1 MKTKLALGFFLLA
14 FFWGL
19 KTDFVAAI
27 EYGQLGGKPT
37 YYDPA
42 VADSQSWFI
51 YNLEPGKSKEDSL
64 TVMNLSEESW
74 TALVYAADSIKSS
87 GGGFALRQLTEP
99 KEAVGSW
106 VRFYPDSKPD
116 FSAKIFED
124 KKTIDEVC
132 RVSRED
138 LKNNYQLEEE
148 EVTRLEEWCQGKD
161 LVEVEMESGEK
172 KELLFVI
179 NIPRD
184 ADVGEHT
191 GGIFIQKKVVEE
203 NPQADGSKVM
213 LTTRV
218 GVRIYETVPGEIIKK
233 LDFSNFSIAKNFS
246 EFYLPWDKEKKS
258 KFGEYLINSSI
269 KNNGNVSTDFSE
281 KILIFNRITRKTEVV
296 EGRDFQVLRGDDF
309 VSSLVWK
316 GPRLGYYNFQ
326 KEYRYK
332 NSAGEEQVIQSD
344 SINKWFI
351 PWRELSFFGFF
362 LILVG
367 IIFWVWKIYR
377 RKLYGGEGWV
387 DYAVQ
392 PGETVQTLS
401 VKFKINWKALV
412 KTNKLKAPYFLEGGE
427 IIKVPKVEG
436 LVENIEEKTASP
448 KFEESEELL
457 ISREEAEE
465 KEANENII
473 DLKKL
478 EKDKENSTREEMKEI
493 KNFQV
498 SEPVVSPEESFRRQK
513 LTENPE
519 SQAESVNSD
528 LFFDDEEKIND
539 TKEDV
544 QAVESEGGDKSEEK
558 TISTEVKKSIT
569 QPLNKKLTEDGGFVL
584 KEEVDLN
591 EKNLG
596 DEDDV
601 FIKGEKS
608 DFKEK
613 SNGLIYFLSVI
624 IFVLAGVI
632 IWFVWQNGGSFKF
645 SGKSG
650 IIAETPEVVSIET
663 FEETKEAENNS
674 QTEEVKA
681 EEIDGTEL
689 EIKVYNASG
698 VAGQAG
704 KIKDFLTDK
713 KYKKV
718 EADNFSG
725 EQQTGSTLYY
735 KEEKFKQE
743 ALWIADIL
751 RDQKI
756 EPEVKLASTDEEKS
770 GDLVLVL
777 GK

>member
-132 RVSRED
+132 RVSKED
-138 LKNNYQLEEE
+138 LKDNYQLEEE

-172 KELLFVI
+172 KDLLFVI
-179 NIPRD
+179 TIPQD

-281 KILIFNRITRKTEVV
+281 KILIFNRLTRKTEVV

-309 VSSLVWK
+309 VSSLAWK

-332 NSAGEEQVIQSD
+332 NSAGEEQIIQSD

-362 LILVG
+362 SILVG
-367 IIFWVWKIYR
+367 IIFRVWKTYR

-392 PGETVQTLS
+392 SGETVQTLS

-412 KTNKLKAPYFLEGGE
+412 KINKLKAPYFLEGGE

-519 SQAESVNSD
+519 SQADLVNSD

-539 TKEDV
+539 AKEDV

-569 QPLNKKLTEDGGFVL
+569 QSLNKKPTEEGGFVL
-584 KEEVDLN
+584 KEEADFS

-650 IIAETPEVVSIET
+650 IIAETPEVVSIEI

-674 QTEEVKA
+674 QTEEIKA

-751 RDQKI
+751 KDQKI

-770 GDLVLVL
+770 GDLVLIL

>member
-132 RVSRED
+132 RVSKED
-138 LKNNYQLEEE
+138 LKDNYQLEEE

-172 KELLFVI
+172 KDLLFVI
-179 NIPRD
+179 TIPQD

-203 NPQADGSKVM
+203 NSQADGSKVM

-246 EFYLPWDKEKKS
+246 EFYLPWDEEKKS

-281 KILIFNRITRKTEVV
+281 KILIFNRLTRKTEVV

-332 NSAGEEQVIQSD
+332 NSAGEEQIIQSD

-367 IIFWVWKIYR
+367 IIFWVWKTYR

-519 SQAESVNSD
+519 SQADLVNSD

-539 TKEDV
+539 AKEDV
-544 QAVESEGGDKSEEK
+544 QAVKSEGGDKSEEK

-569 QPLNKKLTEDGGFVL
+569 QSLNKKPTEEGGFVL
-584 KEEVDLN
+584 KEEADFS

-674 QTEEVKA
+674 QTEEIKA

-751 RDQKI
+751 KDQKI

>member
-106 VRFYPDSKPD
+106 VRFYPESKPD
-116 FSAKIFED
+116 FSAEIFED

-132 RVSRED
+132 KISEED
-138 LKNNYQLEEE
+138 LKNSYQLEEE
-148 EVTRLEEWCQGKD
+148 EITRLKEWCLGKD

-172 KELLFVI
+172 KDLLFVI
-179 NIPRD
+179 TIPQD

-203 NPQADGSKVM
+203 NSQADGSKVM

-281 KILIFNRITRKTEVV
+281 KILIFNRLTRKTEVV

-309 VSSLVWK
+309 VSSLAWK

-367 IIFWVWKIYR
+367 IIFWVWKTYR

-392 PGETVQTLS
+392 SGETVQTLS

-412 KTNKLKAPYFLEGGE
+412 KINKLKAPYFLEGGE

-519 SQAESVNSD
+519 SQADLVNSD

-539 TKEDV
+539 AKEDV
-544 QAVESEGGDKSEEK
+544 QAIESEGGDKSEEK

-569 QPLNKKLTEDGGFVL
+569 QSLNKKPTEEGGFVL
-584 KEEVDLN
+584 KEEADFS

-650 IIAETPEVVSIET
+650 IIAETPEVVSIEI

-674 QTEEVKA
+674 QTEEAEA
-681 EEIDGTEL
+681 EEIVGTEL

-751 RDQKI
+751 KDQKI

-770 GDLVLVL
+770 GDLVLIL

>member
-1 MKTKLALGFFLLA
+1 MKTKIALGFFLLA

-19 KTDFVAAI
+19 KTDPVEAI

-37 YYDPA
+37 YYDPS

-64 TVMNLSEESW
+64 TVMNLSEEAW
-74 TALVYAADSIKSS
+74 TAMVYAADSIKSS
-87 GGGFALRQLTEP
+87 GGGFALRQMTEP
-99 KEAVGSW
+99 KEAVGGW
-106 VRFYPDSKPD
+106 VKFYPEPKPD
-116 FSAKIFED
+116 FSAKIFEE

-132 RVSRED
+132 RVSKDE
-138 LKNNYQLEEE
+138 LKENYSLDEEKVDQLQN
-148 EVTRLEEWCQGKD
+148 WCKGKE
-161 LVEVEMESGEK
+161 LVEIEMQPGEK

-179 NIPRD
+179 AIPQD

-203 NPQADGSKVM
+203 NSQSDGSKVM

-218 GVRIYETVPGEIIKK
+218 GVRIYETVPGEIIKE
-233 LDFSNFSIAKNFS
+233 LDFSGLSVTKNFD

-281 KILIFNRITRKTEVV
+281 KILIFNRLTRKTEVV

-332 NSAGEEQVIQSD
+332 NSAGEEQIIQSD

-367 IIFWVWKIYR
+367 IIFWVWKTYR

-519 SQAESVNSD
+519 SQADSVNSD

-539 TKEDV
+539 AKEDV
-544 QAVESEGGDKSEEK
+544 QAVESERGDKNEEK

-569 QPLNKKLTEDGGFVL
+569 QSLNKKPTEEGGFVL
-584 KEEVDLN
+584 KEEADFS

-674 QTEEVKA
+674 QTEEIKA

-751 RDQKI
+751 KDQKI

-770 GDLVLVL
+770 GDLVLIL

>member
-116 FSAKIFED
+116 FSAEIFED

-132 RVSRED
+132 KISEED

-148 EVTRLEEWCQGKD
+148 EITRLKEWCQGKD

-179 NIPRD
+179 TIPRD

-203 NPQADGSKVM
+203 NSQADGSKVM

-281 KILIFNRITRKTEVV
+281 KILIFNRLTRKTEVV

-332 NSAGEEQVIQSD
+332 NSAGEEQIIQSD

-367 IIFWVWKIYR
+367 IIFWVWKTYR

-519 SQAESVNSD
+519 SQADSVNSD

-539 TKEDV
+539 AKEDV

-569 QPLNKKLTEDGGFVL
+569 QSLNKKPTEEGGFVL
-584 KEEVDLN
+584 KEEADFS

-650 IIAETPEVVSIET
+650 IIAETPEVVSIEI

-674 QTEEVKA
+674 QTEEIKA

-751 RDQKI
+751 KDQKI

-770 GDLVLVL
+770 GDLVLIL

>member
-1 MKTKLALGFFLLA
+1 MKTKIALGFFLLA

-19 KTDFVAAI
+19 KTDPVEAI

-37 YYDPA
+37 YYDPS

-64 TVMNLSEESW
+64 TVMNLSEEAW
-74 TALVYAADSIKSS
+74 TAMVYAADSIKSS
-87 GGGFALRQLTEP
+87 GGGFALRQMTEP
-99 KEAVGSW
+99 KEAVGGW
-106 VRFYPDSKPD
+106 VKFYPEPKPD
-116 FSAKIFED
+116 FSAKIFEE

-132 RVSRED
+132 RVSKDE
-138 LKNNYQLEEE
+138 LKENYSLDEEKVDQLQN
-148 EVTRLEEWCQGKD
+148 WCKGKE
-161 LVEVEMESGEK
+161 LVEIEMQPGEK

-179 NIPRD
+179 AIPQD

-203 NPQADGSKVM
+203 NSQSDGSKVM

-218 GVRIYETVPGEIIKK
+218 GVRIYETVPGEIIKE
-233 LDFSNFSIAKNFS
+233 LDFSGLSVTKNFD

-281 KILIFNRITRKTEVV
+281 KILIFNRLTRKTEVV

-332 NSAGEEQVIQSD
+332 NSAGEEQIIQSD

-367 IIFWVWKIYR
+367 IIFWVWKTYR

-519 SQAESVNSD
+519 SQADSVNSD

-539 TKEDV
+539 AKEDV

-569 QPLNKKLTEDGGFVL
+569 QSLNKKPTEEGGFVL
-584 KEEVDLN
+584 KEEADFS

-674 QTEEVKA
+674 QTEEIKA

-751 RDQKI
+751 KDQKI

-770 GDLVLVL
+770 GDLVLIL

>member
-132 RVSRED
+132 RVSKED

-172 KELLFVI
+172 KDLLFVI
-179 NIPRD
+179 TIPRD

-203 NPQADGSKVM
+203 NSQADGSKVM

-246 EFYLPWDKEKKS
+246 EFYLPWDEEKKS

-281 KILIFNRITRKTEVV
+281 KILIFNRLTRKTEVV

-309 VSSLVWK
+309 VSSLAWK

-332 NSAGEEQVIQSD
+332 NSAREEQIIQSD

-362 LILVG
+362 SILVG
-367 IIFWVWKIYR
+367 IIFWVWKTYR

-519 SQAESVNSD
+519 SQADLVNSD

-539 TKEDV
+539 AKEDV
-544 QAVESEGGDKSEEK
+544 QAVKSEGGDKSEEK

-569 QPLNKKLTEDGGFVL
+569 QSLNKKPTEEGGFVL
-584 KEEVDLN
+584 KEEADFS

-674 QTEEVKA
+674 QTEEIKA

-725 EQQTGSTLYY
+725 EQQTGSILYY

-743 ALWIADIL
+743 ALWVADIL
-751 RDQKI
+751 KDQKI

>member
-132 RVSRED
+132 RVSKED
-138 LKNNYQLEEE
+138 LKDNYQLEEE
-148 EVTRLEEWCQGKD
+148 EVTRLKEWCQGKD

-172 KELLFVI
+172 KDLLFVI
-179 NIPRD
+179 TIPQD

-203 NPQADGSKVM
+203 NSQADGSKVM

-281 KILIFNRITRKTEVV
+281 KILIFNRLTRKTEVV

-309 VSSLVWK
+309 VSSLAWK

-332 NSAGEEQVIQSD
+332 NSAGEEQIIQSD
-344 SINKWFI
+344 SINKW
-351 PWRELSFFGFF
+351 
-362 LILVG
+362 
-367 IIFWVWKIYR
+367 
-377 RKLYGGEGWV
+377 
-387 DYAVQ
+387 
-392 PGETVQTLS
+392 
-401 VKFKINWKALV
+401 
-412 KTNKLKAPYFLEGGE
+412 
-427 IIKVPKVEG
+427 
-436 LVENIEEKTASP
+436 
-448 KFEESEELL
+448 
-457 ISREEAEE
+457 
-465 KEANENII
+465 
-473 DLKKL
+473 
-478 EKDKENSTREEMKEI
+478 
-493 KNFQV
+493 
-498 SEPVVSPEESFRRQK
+498 
-513 LTENPE
+513 
-519 SQAESVNSD
+519 
-528 LFFDDEEKIND
+528 
-539 TKEDV
+539 
-544 QAVESEGGDKSEEK
+544 
-558 TISTEVKKSIT
+558 
-569 QPLNKKLTEDGGFVL
+569 
-584 KEEVDLN
+584 
-591 EKNLG
+591 
-596 DEDDV
+596 
-601 FIKGEKS
+601 
-608 DFKEK
+608 
-613 SNGLIYFLSVI
+613 
-624 IFVLAGVI
+624 
-632 IWFVWQNGGSFKF
+632 
-645 SGKSG
+645 
-650 IIAETPEVVSIET
+650 
-663 FEETKEAENNS
+663 
-674 QTEEVKA
+674 
-681 EEIDGTEL
+681 
-689 EIKVYNASG
+689 
-698 VAGQAG
+698 
-704 KIKDFLTDK
+704 
-713 KYKKV
+713 
-718 EADNFSG
+718 
-725 EQQTGSTLYY
+725 
-735 KEEKFKQE
+735 
-743 ALWIADIL
+743 
-751 RDQKI
+751 
-756 EPEVKLASTDEEKS
+756 
-770 GDLVLVL
+770 
-777 GK
+777 

>member
-132 RVSRED
+132 RVSKED
-138 LKNNYQLEEE
+138 LKDNYQLEEE

-172 KELLFVI
+172 KDLLFVI
-179 NIPRD
+179 TIPQD

-203 NPQADGSKVM
+203 NSQADGSKVM

-246 EFYLPWDKEKKS
+246 EFYLPWDEEKKS

-281 KILIFNRITRKTEVV
+281 KILIFNRLTRKTEVV

-309 VSSLVWK
+309 VSSLAWK

-332 NSAGEEQVIQSD
+332 NSAGEEQIIQSD

-367 IIFWVWKIYR
+367 IIFWVWKTYR

-519 SQAESVNSD
+519 SQADLVNSD

-539 TKEDV
+539 AKEDV
-544 QAVESEGGDKSEEK
+544 QAVKSEGGDKSEEK

-569 QPLNKKLTEDGGFVL
+569 QSLNKKPTEEGGFVL
-584 KEEVDLN
+584 KEEADFS

-674 QTEEVKA
+674 QTEEIKA

-751 RDQKI
+751 KDQKI